1 MSHPL
6 SHNGSVKEAGEF
18 ALLALSWQNKEKGR
32 STLAYFSSPKCSSKK
47 VKFKRERGSNAHF
60 LVTLNVSRCQSK

>member
-18 ALLALSWQNKEKGR
+18 ALLALSWPNKEKGR

-47 VKFKRERGSNAHF
+47 VKFKRERFKCTF
-60 LVTLNVSRCQSK
+60 LGDFECFKMSK